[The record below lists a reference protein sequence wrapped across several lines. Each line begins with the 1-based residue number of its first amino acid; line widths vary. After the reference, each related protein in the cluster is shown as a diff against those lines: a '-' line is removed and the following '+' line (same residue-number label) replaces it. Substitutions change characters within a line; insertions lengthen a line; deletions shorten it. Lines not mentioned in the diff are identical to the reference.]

1 MVRVVPFLPSGQA
14 FQEVQEVLFLPEIQ
28 EVPMVQASLVVL
40 EVQQV
45 RADPPFRTLQDAQN
59 LPAPRGF
66 QALQALLQVP
76 TPRLV
81 QGAQLLQGRL
91 TNPAVLARQG
101 VHALQIVREYR
112 PSQEFR
118 AGQIL
123 LVNLGNPRDQLFLAL
138 PQVLG
143 NQADQCLP
151 WVRFYQYF
159 LWFRLFL

>member
-1 MVRVVPFLPSGQA
+1 
-14 FQEVQEVLFLPEIQ
+14 
-28 EVPMVQASLVVL
+28 MVQASLVVL
-40 EVQQV
+40 EVRQV
-45 RADPPFRTLQDAQN
+45 RADLPFRTLQDVPN
-59 LPAPRGF
+59 LQAPQGF

-76 TPRLV
+76 TPRSV
-81 QGAQLLQGRL
+81 QGAQLLLELL

-101 VHALQIVREYR
+101 VRAHQIVREYR

-151 WVRFYQYF
+151 WVRFYRYF
-159 LWFRLFL
+159 LWFRPFL